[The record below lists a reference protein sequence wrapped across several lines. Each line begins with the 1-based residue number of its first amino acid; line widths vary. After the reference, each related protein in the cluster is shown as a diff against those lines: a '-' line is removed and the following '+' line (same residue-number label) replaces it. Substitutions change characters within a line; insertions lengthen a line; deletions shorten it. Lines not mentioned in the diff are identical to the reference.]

1 MDHAHPLSTP
11 MIFWFLD
18 PKKYSFHTK
27 EDNEETFGLE
37 VSYLNS
43 ISALLY
49 PAWCVGPDIASS
61 MNLLARF
68 SLVPTRRY

>member
-49 PAWCVGPDIASS
+49 PA
-61 MNLLARF
+61 
-68 SLVPTRRY
+68 